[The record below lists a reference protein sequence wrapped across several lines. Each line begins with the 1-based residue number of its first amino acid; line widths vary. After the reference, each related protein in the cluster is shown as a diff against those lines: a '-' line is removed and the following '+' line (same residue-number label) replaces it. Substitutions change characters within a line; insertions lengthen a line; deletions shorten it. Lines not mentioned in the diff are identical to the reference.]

1 MHAHSLRRNAR
12 VVIRPKPR
20 MTSTQVDQSSPPVFS
35 LLTYDSTR
43 SMSSTISP
51 KILASSRSAFRSHTA
66 SRTRASSTA
75 TGSSKLSPLRYHI
88 FSEPLPYLTG
98 LKLQHDIIDRRLK
111 LKSKG
116 EQTDDIVLLL
126 GMLYYNRVKRVRREL
141 IPEHTPTY
149 TTGRRDNSPNP
160 DTLHPEEKKVQHV
173 GAEFHITKRG
183 GQVTYHGPGQL
194 VGYPILDLNRMDV
207 SHNTIIRLTNTG

>member
-1 MHAHSLRRNAR
+1 
-12 VVIRPKPR
+12 
-20 MTSTQVDQSSPPVFS
+20 MTSTRVDQSFPPVFS
-35 LLTYDSTR
+35 HLTYNSTR

-51 KILASSRSAFRSHTA
+51 RILATSRSVLRSHTA
-66 SRTRASSTA
+66 AQTRASST
-75 TGSSKLSPLRYHI
+75 TPGSSKLSPLRYHI

-126 GMLYYNRVKRVRREL
+126 GTSHPRRGTRVKERERDL

-207 SHNTIIRLTNTG
+207 SCSYDEGNLTVADDRYQLDVM

>member
-1 MHAHSLRRNAR
+1 
-12 VVIRPKPR
+12 
-20 MTSTQVDQSSPPVFS
+20 
-35 LLTYDSTR
+35 
-43 SMSSTISP
+43 MSALISP
-51 KILASSRSAFRSHTA
+51 RILAAPRTVGRSHA
-66 SRTRASSTA
+66 SSQARAASTA
-75 TGSSKLSPLRYHI
+75 TGSSSKVSPLRYHI

-126 GMLYYNRVKRVRREL
+126 GTFLMNDQEEL
-141 IPEHTPTY
+141 ISEHTPTY

-207 SHNTIIRLTNTG
+207 SSFLR